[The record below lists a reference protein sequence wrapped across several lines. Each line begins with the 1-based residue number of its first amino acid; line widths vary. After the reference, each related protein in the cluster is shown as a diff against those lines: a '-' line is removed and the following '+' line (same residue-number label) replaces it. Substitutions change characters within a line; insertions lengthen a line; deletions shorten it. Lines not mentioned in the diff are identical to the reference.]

1 MTPFML
7 YPKPLFF
14 LILENTVLYNF
25 DEIIDR
31 RDTGSFKWHYS
42 DDTIPL
48 WVADMDFKT
57 AQPILAAIEQVTQH
71 GILGYTVPTEPL
83 YQAIIDW
90 HGSRYD
96 LWLDKRDIL
105 FSTGVVPSL
114 VLMMKVF
121 TEAGNAVL
129 INDPIYTPFMT
140 KVLDN
145 NRKLV
150 TSALQENEGRYYLD
164 LADIEA
170 KIIEHEIKLYLFCN
184 PHNPGGRVWTADELE
199 ALLLICKKHDVAI
212 VSDEIHQDLTLK
224 GHTFTPFLTLATG
237 YEHKMV
243 SLTSMTKTFNI
254 AGIKGSMIFAK
265 DSALLSKI
273 NQQQRLSD
281 EHELNLF
288 AYTAMHRAYEEGG
301 EWLAQA
307 LTYIE
312 ANIDLTIQ
320 FLEEHLPK
328 IKVMRPEASY
338 LIWLDC
344 SAYAQDDQ
352 LLYDRLRAAKVE
364 LSAGIKYGNEGH
376 LKMRLNVACPKTLLI
391 EGLNRMYTALNI
403 DDFNIVDSI

>member
-1 MTPFML
+1 M
-7 YPKPLFF
+7 
-14 LILENTVLYNF
+14 LYNF

-31 RDTGSFKWHYS
+31 HDTGSFKWHYT

-57 AQPILAAIEQVTQH
+57 AQPILAAIEQVAQH

-96 LWLDKRDIL
+96 LWLDKQDIL
-105 FSTGVVPSL
+105 FSPGVVPSL

-121 TEAGNAVL
+121 TEVGDTVL
-129 INDPIYTPFMT
+129 INNPIYTPFMT

-145 NRKLV
+145 DRKMV
-150 TSALQENEGRYYLD
+150 TSALKEVEGQYHLD

-170 KIIEHEIKLYLFCN
+170 NIIEHKVKLYLLCN
-184 PHNPGGRVWTADELE
+184 PHNPGGRVWTVDELE

-212 VSDEIHQDLTLK
+212 VSDEIHQDLTLS
-224 GHTFTPFLTLATG
+224 GHTFIPFLSLAKG
-237 YEHKMV
+237 YEHKVV

-254 AGIKGSMIFAK
+254 AGIRGSMIFAK
-265 DSALLSKI
+265 DLALLNKI
-273 NQQQRLSD
+273 SQQQRLSE

-288 AYTAMHRAYEEGG
+288 AYAAMRSAYEQGG

-312 ANIDLTIQ
+312 ANIELTLQ
-320 FLEEHLPK
+320 FLEKHLPK

-344 SAYAQDDQ
+344 SAYAQDDKA
-352 LLYDRLRAAKVE
+352 LYDKLREAKIE

-376 LKMRLNVACPKTLLI
+376 LKMRLNVACPKELLI
-391 EGLNRMYTALNI
+391 EGLNRIHTALNK
-403 DDFNIVDSI
+403 VDIK

>member
-1 MTPFML
+1 M
-7 YPKPLFF
+7 
-14 LILENTVLYNF
+14 LYNF

-31 RDTGSFKWHYS
+31 CDTGSFKWHYT

-90 HGSRYD
+90 HSSRYD
-96 LWLDKRDIL
+96 LWLDKQDIL
-105 FSTGVVPSL
+105 FSPGVVPSL
-114 VLMMKVF
+114 VLMMKIF
-121 TEAGNAVL
+121 TEVGDAVL

-150 TSALQENEGRYYLD
+150 TSALKEVEGKYHLD
-164 LADIEA
+164 LVDIEA
-170 KIIEHEIKLYLFCN
+170 KIIEHKVKLYLFCN
-184 PHNPGGRVWTADELE
+184 PHNPGGRVWTADEIE
-199 ALLLICKKHDVAI
+199 ALLSICKKHDVAI
-212 VSDEIHQDLTLK
+212 VSDEIHQDLTLS
-224 GHTFTPFLTLATG
+224 GHTFTPFLTLAKD
-237 YEHKMV
+237 YEHKVV

-254 AGIKGSMIFAK
+254 AGTKGSMIFAK

-288 AYTAMHRAYEEGG
+288 AYTAMRSAYEQGG

-312 ANIDLTIQ
+312 ANIDLTLQ

-352 LLYDRLRAAKVE
+352 MLYDKLRAAKVE
-364 LSAGIKYGNEGH
+364 LSAGIKYGDEGH
-376 LKMRLNVACPKTLLI
+376 LKMRLNVACPRALLI
-391 EGLNRMYTALNI
+391 EGLNRMQTALNS
-403 DDFNIVDSI
+403 DVFNIVDSI

>member
-1 MTPFML
+1 M
-7 YPKPLFF
+7 
-14 LILENTVLYNF
+14 LYNF

-31 RDTGSFKWHYS
+31 RDTGSFKWHYT

-57 AQPILAAIEQVTQH
+57 AQPILAAIEQVAEH

-90 HGSRYD
+90 HSSRYD
-96 LWLDKRDIL
+96 LWLEQQDIL
-105 FSTGVVPSL
+105 FSPGVVPSL

-121 TEAGNAVL
+121 TEVGDAVL

-145 NRKLV
+145 GRKLV
-150 TSALQENEGRYYLD
+150 TSALEEVEGKYHLD

-170 KIIEHEIKLYLFCN
+170 KIIKHKIKLYLFCN

-212 VSDEIHQDLTLK
+212 VSDEIHQDLTLS
-224 GHTFTPFLTLATG
+224 GHTFTPFLTLAKD
-237 YEHKMV
+237 YEHKVV

-265 DSALLSKI
+265 DSGLLSKI

-288 AYTAMHRAYEEGG
+288 AYTAMRSAYEQGG

-312 ANIDLTIQ
+312 ANIDLTLQ

-352 LLYDRLRAAKVE
+352 MLYDKLRAAKVE
-364 LSAGIKYGNEGH
+364 LSAGIKYGGEGH
-376 LKMRLNVACPKTLLI
+376 LKMRLNVACPKALLI
-391 EGLNRMYTALNI
+391 EGLNRMQTALNS
-403 DDFNIVDSI
+403 DVFNIVDSI

>member
-1 MTPFML
+1 M
-7 YPKPLFF
+7 
-14 LILENTVLYNF
+14 LYNF

-96 LWLDKRDIL
+96 LWLEQQDIL
-105 FSTGVVPSL
+105 FSPGVVPSL

-121 TEAGNAVL
+121 TEAGDAVL
-129 INDPIYTPFMT
+129 INDPIYTPFMS

-150 TSALQENEGRYYLD
+150 TSALKEVEGKYHLD

-170 KIIEHEIKLYLFCN
+170 KIIKHKVKLYLFCN

-199 ALLLICKKHDVAI
+199 ALLSICKKHDVAI
-212 VSDEIHQDLTLK
+212 VSDEIHQDLTLS
-224 GHTFTPFLTLATG
+224 GQTFTPFLTLATG
-237 YEHKMV
+237 YEHKVV

-265 DSALLSKI
+265 DSALMSKI

-288 AYTAMHRAYEEGG
+288 AYMAMRSAYEQGG

-312 ANIDLTIQ
+312 ANIELTIS

-352 LLYDRLRAAKVE
+352 MLYDTLRAAKVE

-376 LKMRLNVACPKTLLI
+376 LKMRLNVACPKALLI
-391 EGLNRMYTALNI
+391 EGLTRMHTALNS
-403 DDFNIVDSI
+403 DAFKQ

>member
-1 MTPFML
+1 
-7 YPKPLFF
+7 
-14 LILENTVLYNF
+14 VLYNF

-57 AQPILAAIEQVTQH
+57 AQPILAAIEQVAQH

-96 LWLDKRDIL
+96 LWLDKQDIL
-105 FSTGVVPSL
+105 FSPGVVPSL

-121 TEAGNAVL
+121 TEAGDAVL
-129 INDPIYTPFMT
+129 INDPIYTPFMS

-170 KIIEHEIKLYLFCN
+170 KIIEHNVKLYLLCN
-184 PHNPGGRVWTADELE
+184 PHNPGGRIWTADELE

-224 GHTFTPFLTLATG
+224 EHTFTPFLTLATG
-237 YEHKMV
+237 YEHKV
-243 SLTSMTKTFNI
+243 ASLTSMTKTFNI

-265 DSALLSKI
+265 DSALMSKI

-288 AYTAMHRAYEEGG
+288 AYTAMRSAYEQGS

-312 ANIDLTIQ
+312 ANIELTIS

-344 SAYAQDDQ
+344 SAYAGDDQ
-352 LLYDRLRAAKVE
+352 TLYDALRDAKIE
-364 LSAGIKYGNEGH
+364 LSAGIKYGDEGH
-376 LKMRLNVACPKTLLI
+376 LKMRLNVACPKALLL
-391 EGLNRMYTALNI
+391 EGLNRMHTALNSN
-403 DDFNIVDSI
+403 DFKQ

>member
-1 MTPFML
+1 M
-7 YPKPLFF
+7 
-14 LILENTVLYNF
+14 LYNF

-31 RDTGSFKWHYS
+31 RNTGSLKWHYT

-57 AQPILAAIEQVTQH
+57 AQPILKAIEQVAQH
-71 GILGYTVPTEPL
+71 GVLGYTVPTEPL
-83 YQAIIDW
+83 YQAIIQW

-96 LWLDKRDIL
+96 LWLDKQNIL
-105 FSTGVVPSL
+105 FSPGVVPSL
-114 VLMMKVF
+114 VLMMVVF
-121 TEAGNAVL
+121 TEERDAVL

-145 NRKLV
+145 GRKLV
-150 TSALQENEGRYYLD
+150 TSALKEVEGQYRLD
-164 LADIEA
+164 LVDIEA
-170 KIIEHEIKLYLFCN
+170 KIIEHKVKLYLLCN
-184 PHNPGGRVWTADELE
+184 PHNPGGRVWTTEELE
-199 ALLLICKKHDVAI
+199 ALLLICKKHNVGI
-212 VSDEIHQDLTLK
+212 VSDEIHQDLTLSSQK
-224 GHTFTPFLTLATG
+224 FIPFLTLAKG
-237 YEHKMV
+237 YEHKVV

-288 AYTAMHRAYEEGG
+288 AYTAMRSAYEQGG
-301 EWLAQA
+301 DWLVQA
-307 LTYIE
+307 LAYIE
-312 ANIDLTIQ
+312 ANIDLTLQ
-320 FLEEHLPK
+320 FLAQHLPK
-328 IKVMRPEASY
+328 IKAMRPEASY

-352 LLYDRLRAAKVE
+352 MIYDALRDAKVE

-376 LKMRLNVACPKTLLI
+376 LKMRLNVACPKAILI
-391 EGLNRMYTALNI
+391 EGLNRMHTALN
-403 DDFNIVDSI
+403 DMCQPL